1 MIGLKWA
8 VVGAA
13 LLIALLVLV
22 IGAAVYGSRRWE
34 QGSQAILARLEAAR
48 TPPSPARYDAR
59 ELFGLP
65 APVQRFFRAA
75 LKDGQPI
82 VAAAS
87 VTHTGS
93 INMSATAEQWKPFT
107 SRQRV
112 ITRRPGFDWDA
123 RIMML
128 PGVPAHVHD
137 AYIAGEGLLRGA
149 LFGLVPVVNIA
160 GTPEIARGELLRFFA
175 ETAWYPTA
183 LLPSQGVYW
192 EAVDETSA
200 RATLTDGAVVVT
212 LLLRFNAGGLIDTVR
227 AESRDRVVDGKNVS
241 APWQGRF
248 WNYAER
254 GGMRVPLDG
263 EVAWILPEGVKT
275 YWRGTTT
282 SLNYEF
288 ANQATFKPAMR
299 R

>member
-1 MIGLKWA
+1 MNGLRWA
-8 VVGAA
+8 VIGAA
-13 LLIALLVLV
+13 LVVLLLALV
-22 IGAAVYGSRRWE
+22 ISAAVYGSRLWE
-34 QGSQAILARLEAAR
+34 QGSQAILTRLEAAR
-48 TPPSPARYDAR
+48 MSPSPARYNAR
-59 ELFGLP
+59 ELDGLP
-65 APVQRFFRAA
+65 APVQRYFRAA

-82 VAAAS
+82 ITAAS

-107 SRQRV
+107 STQRV
-112 ITRRPGFDWDA
+112 VTQRPGFDWDA

-137 AYIAGEGLLRGA
+137 AYVAGEGLLHGA

-175 ETAWYPTA
+175 EMTWYPTA
-183 LLPSQGVYW
+183 LLPSQGVRW
-192 EAVDETSA
+192 EAVDDASA
-200 RATLTDGAVVVT
+200 RATLTDGSLAVT
-212 LLLRFNAGGLIDTVR
+212 LLFRFNADGLIDTAR

-254 GGMRVPLDG
+254 GGMQVPLNG
-263 EVAWILPEGVKT
+263 EVAWLLPEGTKT

-282 SLNYEF
+282 SLHYEF
-288 ANQATFKPAMR
+288 AK
-299 R
+299 

>member
-1 MIGLKWA
+1 MVWIKWLGLILGA
-8 VVGAA
+8 LVVVALGIAA
-13 LLIALLVLV
+13 
-22 IGAAVYGSRRWE
+22 YGSWRWE
-34 QGSQAILARLEAAR
+34 ESSRAILTRLEAAR
-48 TPPSPARYDAR
+48 TSLPTQRYDAR
-59 ELFGLP
+59 ELAGLP

-87 VTHTGS
+87 VTHVGS
-93 INMSATAEQWKPFT
+93 MNMSATAEQWKPFT
-107 SRQRV
+107 SKQRV
-112 ITRRPGFDWDA
+112 ITQRPGFDWNA

-137 AYIAGEGLLRGA
+137 AYIAGEGLLRVA
-149 LFGLVPVVNIA
+149 LFGLVTVVNMT

-175 ETAWYPTA
+175 EMAWYPTA
-183 LLPSQGVYW
+183 LLPSQGVRW
-192 EAVDETSA
+192 EAVDDASA
-200 RATLTDGAVVVT
+200 RATLTDGALAVT
-212 LLLRFNAGGLIDTVR
+212 LLFRFNADGLIDTAR

-263 EVAWILPEGVKT
+263 EVAWLLPEGAKT

-282 SLNYEF
+282 SLTYEF
-288 ANQATFKPAMR
+288 AK
-299 R
+299 

>member
-1 MIGLKWA
+1 MSGSKWPVIGISVL
-8 VVGAA
+8 VV
-13 LLIALLVLV
+13 LLVLAMS
-22 IGAAVYGSRRWE
+22 AAVYGARRWE
-34 QGSQAILARLEAAR
+34 RGTQEILMRLEAAR
-48 TPPSPARYDAR
+48 LLPSPARYGTR
-59 ELFGLP
+59 ELEGLP
-65 APVQRFFRAA
+65 PPVQRFFRAA
-75 LKDGQPI
+75 LKDGQAI
-82 VAAAS
+82 VTAAS
-87 VTHTGS
+87 ATHTGS
-93 INMSATAEQWKPFT
+93 MNMSATGEQWKPFT

-112 ITRRPGFDWDA
+112 ITQRPGFDWDA

-175 ETAWYPTA
+175 EMAWYPTA
-183 LLPSQGVYW
+183 LLPSQGVRW
-192 EAVDETSA
+192 EAVDDASA
-200 RATLTDGAVVVT
+200 RATLIDGKLTAS
-212 LLLRFNAGGLIDTVR
+212 LLFRFNADGLIDTVR

-263 EVAWILPEGVKT
+263 EVAWLLPEGVKT
-275 YWRGTTT
+275 YWRGTTI
-282 SLNYEF
+282 SLNHEF
-288 ANQATFKPAMR
+288 AK
-299 R
+299 